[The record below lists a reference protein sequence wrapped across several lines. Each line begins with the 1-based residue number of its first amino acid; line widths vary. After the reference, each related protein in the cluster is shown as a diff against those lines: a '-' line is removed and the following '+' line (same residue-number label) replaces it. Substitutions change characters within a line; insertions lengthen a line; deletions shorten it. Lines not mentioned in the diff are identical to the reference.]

1 MFLLCELQT
10 VFFFGVQEMKTSDF
24 CYRMLKGTLQQMAA
38 WIHSYIAAQ
47 DSVEGA
53 NSDLRV
59 HAVFYAVCQALF
71 YAVTFRHRELL
82 ESKKSE

>member
-1 MFLLCELQT
+1 MLFPSCNFS
-10 VFFFGVQEMKTSDF
+10 VD
-24 CYRMLKGTLQQMAA
+24 CRMLKGMLQQMSS

-47 DSVEGA
+47 DALEWI
-53 NSDLRV
+53 NSDVRI

-82 ESKKSE
+82 SSKKSKY

>member
-1 MFLLCELQT
+1 
-10 VFFFGVQEMKTSDF
+10 
-24 CYRMLKGTLQQMAA
+24 MLKGTLQQMAS

-47 DSVEGA
+47 DSFESV

-71 YAVTFRHRELL
+71 YVVTFRHRELL
-82 ESKKSE
+82 NSKKSKTKNHF